1 MTPDPLREQ
10 MSQLTTRIS
19 GRRLDA
25 RLDDWLNNQHGVS
38 SATIANSVNPCLDDA
53 SEDWLYD
60 RESGAFCYGR
70 VFNAGR

>member
-10 MSQLTTRIS
+10 MSQLTARIS

-25 RLDDWLNNQHGVS
+25 RLDDWFNAQHGVG
-38 SATIANSVNPCLDDA
+38 SATIASSVNPCLDGA
-53 SEDWLYD
+53 SEGWLCD
-60 RESGAFCYGR
+60 RESGVFRYGR

>member
-19 GRRLDA
+19 GRRLDTC
-25 RLDDWLNNQHGVS
+25 LDDWLNNQHGVS

-53 SEDWLYD
+53 LEGWLCD
-60 RESGAFCYGR
+60 RESGVFRYGR

>member
-19 GRRLDA
+19 GQRLDA
-25 RLDDWLNNQHGVS
+25 RLDDWFNAQHGVG
-38 SATIANSVNPCLDDA
+38 SATIASSVNPCLEGA

>member
-25 RLDDWLNNQHGVS
+25 RLDDWLNTPHGVS
-38 SATIANSVNPCLDDA
+38 SATIASSVNPCLDGA
-53 SEDWLYD
+53 SEGWRCD
-60 RESGAFCYGR
+60 RESGAFRYGR
-70 VFNAGR
+70 VFNVGR